1 MNNMSS
7 INAIS
12 VRKIRIVQDI
22 LFSPM
27 EGREQKRWMDKERR
41 KRKEPK
47 IKSHAQENGFGGEE
61 KN

>member
-1 MNNMSS
+1 
-7 INAIS
+7 
-12 VRKIRIVQDI
+12 
-22 LFSPM
+22 M